1 MQSLVSVESVESVE
15 GHHTVSILTDKR
27 FLLCVDPH
35 VDLQGVG
42 GEESLAA
49 VVTFVLTL
57 ILLDPYIISFLK
69 FTTC

>member
-1 MQSLVSVESVESVE
+1 MKNY
-15 GHHTVSILTDKR
+15 LTDEWF
-27 FLLCVDPH
+27 FLGVDPH
-35 VDLQGVG
+35 MDLQGIG

-57 ILLDPYIISFLK
+57 VLLDPYIISFLK